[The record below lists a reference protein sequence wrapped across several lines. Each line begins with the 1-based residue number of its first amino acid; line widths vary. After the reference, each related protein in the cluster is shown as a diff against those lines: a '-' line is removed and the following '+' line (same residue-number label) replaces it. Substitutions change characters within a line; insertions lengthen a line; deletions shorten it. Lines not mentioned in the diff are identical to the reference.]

1 MGSPGY
7 LSIFEPK
14 GLNVSSWHQIFPK
27 MKENVYKN
35 TVSTPSTGRKVN
47 IEVEDRSLSYEFCRE
62 WHISC
67 LFYELNLF
75 SVQSMKRQKPLNR
88 FSDNLKG
95 HNLLLLGEDEEITG
109 VRVR

>member
-14 GLNVSSWHQIFPK
+14 GLSVSSWHQIFIK
-27 MKENVYKN
+27 MQENVYKN
-35 TVSTPSTGRKVN
+35 TSTGRKVN
-47 IEVEDRSLSYEFCRE
+47 IEGEDRSLSYEFCRE

-67 LFYELNLF
+67 LFYGLNLF
-75 SVQSMKRQKPLNR
+75 LAQSMKRQKPLNR

-95 HNLLLLGEDEEITG
+95 LNSLLLGKDEENIG
-109 VRVR
+109 VSVI